1 MMYLNESILQLH
13 QTYKKLSEKVQV
25 ELHNITKRIEC
36 FINIQNTD
44 DNEYFKLCLAGYL
57 HLADDNPIRITIADK
72 IFAKELIFK
81 DIKFYRVKIRDF
93 HELKIRILSPLACFR
108 SENKGKYSNYVL
120 KQCCQK

>member
-1 MMYLNESILQLH
+1 MMYLNHSILQLH

-25 ELHNITKRIEC
+25 ELHDITKRIEY
-36 FINIQNTD
+36 FINIQKTD

-81 DIKFYRVKIRDF
+81 DIKFPESKLETF
-93 HELKIRILSPLACFR
+93 M
-108 SENKGKYSNYVL
+108 N
-120 KQCCQK
+120 